1 MICGGIEELKQSSH
15 RNNEKQQI
23 IVDWVKIWLSH
34 LYSQRWVQL
43 HDGKHVATG
52 MTTMECKIWAKYTLT
67 RHKGGVLG
75 NNIPSVSRIFQETPF
90 VTCQVSLVPNCALW
104 RCTSDEGIVWCL
116 ELHVHWQT
124 VILFLWLYCKNASP
138 AVLPFQS
145 GRLRKIY
152 NVFAIPWI
160 AKQLFQNAMT

>member
-1 MICGGIEELKQSSH
+1 MVCGRIEELKQSSH

-52 MTTMECKIWAKYTLT
+52 MTTMKCKSWAKYTLT

-75 NNIPSVSRIFQETPF
+75 NNIPSVSHFFWKRPFFEVCKLDQSIFW
-90 VTCQVSLVPNCALW
+90 VSV
-104 RCTSDEGIVWCL
+104 I
-116 ELHVHWQT
+116 HQT
-124 VILFLWLYCKNASP
+124 FYLSSSKSCYNHTNLISNLILIDCIFDP
-138 AVLPFQS
+138 H
-145 GRLRKIY
+145 G
-152 NVFAIPWI
+152 
-160 AKQLFQNAMT
+160 LFF